1 MVPTLIRID
10 NLLFSHT
17 ESVSFFDLPQH
28 PWKQLCNWNDSHFHT
43 ILHVQVIRSQLRLHC
58 SIRTFHSSNF
68 LVTSNTR
75 LCQSRCFVSSSLY
88 PSSNLDDAGLTIRLD
103 LDTFVRTQESKH
115 HLHAVFISFRTHFCR
130 GQIAIVLSDHHE
142 TVALALGSSTNVPSA
157 PTNMKSIW
165 ILATSPSIGC
175 GASR

>member
-1 MVPTLIRID
+1 M
-10 NLLFSHT
+10 
-17 ESVSFFDLPQH
+17 PQH
-28 PWKQLCNWNDSHFHT
+28 PWKQLCTWNDSHFHT

-58 SIRTFHSSNF
+58 SIRTFHSANY

-75 LCQSRCFVSSSLY
+75 WCQSRCFVSSNLY
-88 PSSNLDDAGLTIRLD
+88 PSSNLDDAGLSIGLD

-115 HLHAVFISFRTHFCR
+115 HLHAVLISCRTHFCR
-130 GQIAIVLSDHHE
+130 SSLQITMR